1 MLEYKKILFFI
12 FGGHVV
18 KKNTIHICLLSSAL
32 FLSLSST
39 STMAREYYKWVD
51 ANGSTHYSKTPPP
64 KNAKKQGRVETFG
77 TKSSTVAT
85 TQTPQ
90 NEPTPTTNN
99 QAPTTQNSQVESPT
113 PAANSQQQPQ

>member
-1 MLEYKKILFFI
+1 
-12 FGGHVV
+12 
-18 KKNTIHICLLSSAL
+18 
-32 FLSLSST
+32 
-39 STMAREYYKWVD
+39 MAREYYKWVD